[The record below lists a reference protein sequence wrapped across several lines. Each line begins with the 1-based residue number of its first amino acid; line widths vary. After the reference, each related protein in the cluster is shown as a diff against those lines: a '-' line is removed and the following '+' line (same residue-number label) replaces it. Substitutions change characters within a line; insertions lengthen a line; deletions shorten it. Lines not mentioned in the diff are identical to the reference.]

1 MAEINID
8 DDNLNSS
15 SPQEPAQPNTYQGK
29 QIVLDSDRILF
40 NAKKD
45 SILLY
50 SDKSVGINSVGS
62 IHINT
67 GNNEFKNYIVLN
79 SPTIFL
85 GMKENGTEPPNEPAV
100 KGIALTKYL
109 LDIVELIEDM
119 KVFLTGTYN
128 VTSQKPGDLSQP
140 GVNSTRSLDESILDL
155 RDTINNIK
163 SKTVY
168 IS

>member
-85 GMKENGTEPPNEPAV
+85 GM
-100 KGIALTKYL
+100 
-109 LDIVELIEDM
+109 
-119 KVFLTGTYN
+119 
-128 VTSQKPGDLSQP
+128 
-140 GVNSTRSLDESILDL
+140 
-155 RDTINNIK
+155 
-163 SKTVY
+163 
-168 IS
+168 